1 MSSTG
6 KNIFE
11 WDKQKFTTYV
21 DAMDKEHEVL
31 INIMNQLY
39 QLNQGNGTKAQLLKI
54 VEQLGAKTKAHF
66 DNEEK
71 YLATITAYKQLTVH
85 KKIHENLLN
94 NYHLHQENFRNSK
107 DQKLPLDFFNFLKVW
122 LSAHICG
129 IDRKYGE
136 IVKAG

>member
-11 WDKQKFTTYV
+11 WDQQKFTTYV
-21 DAMDKEHEVL
+21 DAMDREHEVL
-31 INIMNQLY
+31 IKLMNQLY
-39 QLNQGNGTKAQLLKI
+39 QLNETSGKKPQLLKI

-66 DNEEK
+66 DSEEK
-71 YLATITAYKQLTVH
+71 YLETLPGYKLLPAH
-85 KKIHENLLN
+85 KKIHETLLN
-94 NYHLHQENFRNSK
+94 NYREHQEKFRQSK
-107 DQKLPLDFFNFLKVW
+107 DDKLPLDFFNFLKVW

-136 IVKAG
+136 IAKAG